1 MAEEPTNNER
11 PATPQQAASDMM
23 LRSVRA
29 WNELL
34 NASTDMAFD
43 AVLRNW
49 DYSRSL
55 RSSAEQAIEDALKTQ
70 HRLSREM
77 LQAWEGYASS
87 VKEILEKNRDE
98 KR

>member
-1 MAEEPTNNER
+1 MAEQNDTPNEQPTN
-11 PATPQQAASDMM
+11 PPHTASDML

-70 HRLSREM
+70 HRLNREM
-77 LQAWEGYASS
+77 LQAWQGYASN
-87 VKEILEKNRDE
+87 VKEILEKQKE
-98 KR
+98 